1 VCTWLEITNPSS
13 NHNNAWRLH
22 EDHTGL
28 WMIESQEWQEWLEGK
43 MKFMWIHGIPGAGKT
58 VLASFLIEETKKAC
72 AVRISGDVPNKP
84 VVCVY
89 YYCYFARN
97 QDEAAPFLGWLIG
110 QLCRQC
116 RLIPSEIDRLY
127 QLLHV
132 PSISQL
138 LSAFEILLE
147 EFEAVFVVVDAVDE
161 SQSRENLLKVLRDC
175 ATDHRFDKV
184 RLLATSREY
193 YDIETYFSDISSKV
207 SMSNSAVEKDIG
219 LYVHSALLSN
229 KRFQAWPPTLV
240 TEVENALST
249 GAKGM

>member
-1 VCTWLEITNPSS
+1 
-13 NHNNAWRLH
+13 
-22 EDHTGL
+22 
-28 WMIESQEWQEWLEGK
+28 
-43 MKFMWIHGIPGAGKT
+43 MWIHGIPGAGKT

-72 AVRISGDVPNKP
+72 ATRISGNVPNKP

-97 QDEAAPFLGWLIG
+97 QDEAGPFLRWLIG

-116 RLIPSEIDRLY
+116 RLIPSEIDRLF
-127 QLLHV
+127 QFKHL

-138 LSAFEILLE
+138 LNALEILLG
-147 EFEAVFVVVDAVDE
+147 EFEAVFVVIDAVDE
-161 SQSRENLLKVLRDC
+161 TQSREDLLKVLRDL
-175 ATDHRFDKV
+175 ATDHRFDNV

-207 SMSNSAVEKDIG
+207 SMNNSAVEKDIRR
-219 LYVHSALLSN
+219 YVHSALLSN
-229 KRFQAWPPTLV
+229 RRFQAWPPTLV
-240 TEVENALST
+240 TEVENALAK